1 MNIGRCLAGVDVSTV
16 PSSAVVEIDRRIVPG
31 EDPDGCMEEIQRI
44 LDEVLDAH
52 PGVMA
57 HASAFL
63 TSRAFLTPPESPV
76 VRALQQAVTET
87 RGPAMLTG
95 YRQSSDAR
103 FFVEDGIP
111 IVIFGPSDPEVGHA
125 FNEHVAVAELEIAT
139 DILVRFARNGFLRG

>member
-1 MNIGRCLAGVDVSTV
+1 M
-16 PSSAVVEIDRRIVPG
+16 VEIDRRIVPG

-44 LDEVLDAH
+44 LDEALDVH
-52 PGVMA
+52 PGVTA
-57 HASAFL
+57 RVGAFL

-76 VRALQQAVTET
+76 VRALRQAVTET
-87 RGPAMLTG
+87 RGPTVLTG

-125 FNEHVAVAELEIAT
+125 FNEHVAVAELEDAT
-139 DILVRFARNGFLRG
+139 DILVRFARNGFLLG